1 MSLIRRLNDKKVLS
15 MVFNKSGLD
24 YTKILCVKLFD
35 YESNT

>member
-1 MSLIRRLNDKKVLS
+1 

-35 YESNT
+35 YDQTLKEMNREQCEY